1 MMFLFIKHRIFM
13 KIKNRNELLS
23 DIIKDAKNHP
33 KNWKAVYGKDTS
45 QLSSDYYLFHPHVG
59 LYFLKEYEKNPYIR
73 KGVGGKIAR
82 HVDDDLE
89 KSIIKSSSD
98 FGIIQGD
105 IHKIASN
112 ISKGVHPN
120 NIIDA
125 AIKGKDMGLRIP
137 LRGKISHANE
147 SYTNI
152 KEQLKPSR
160 KKVDT
165 AFEKMA
171 KKEGLYQS
179 YD

>member
-1 MMFLFIKHRIFM
+1 M
-13 KIKNRNELLS
+13 KIKNRNEILS
-23 DIIKDAKNHP
+23 DIIKDAEHHP
-33 KNWKAVYGKDTS
+33 KNWKAVFGKDRC
-45 QLSSDYYLFHPHVG
+45 QLSSDYYIFHPHVG
-59 LYFLKEYEKNPYIR
+59 LYFLKEYEKNPYVH

-89 KSIIKSSSD
+89 KSIMKFSSD

-112 ISKGVHPN
+112 ISKGIHPN
-120 NIIDA
+120 NIINA

-137 LRGKISHANE
+137 LRGKISHENE
-147 SYTNI
+147 SYTSL
-152 KEQLKPSR
+152 KENLKPSR

-171 KKEGLYQS
+171 KKDGLYQS
-179 YD
+179 YE